1 MTSHVQPAA
10 KVAHFTLAN
19 GLDVIV
25 IPDHRAPVVTHMV
38 WYRNGA
44 ADDPPGKSGI
54 AHFLEH
60 LMFKGTKKHPKG
72 EFSEFVS
79 EVGGQENAFTGNDF
93 TAYFQQIAKQ
103 HLKACMA
110 FEADRMTGLTL
121 TDDIVAPERDVVL
134 EERRMHCDTDPG
146 AQLSEAVQATLFTHH
161 PYGIPV
167 IGWGHEIEGLR
178 REDALAYYK
187 RFYTPENAI
196 LVVAGD
202 VEPEEARALAE
213 ETYGKIKPRGAKP
226 ERVRPMEPPTVA
238 SRLVTVADDKVE
250 QPGWQ
255 RHYLAPS
262 ARTAKEGEAEA
273 LEVLGHLLGGGQTSV
288 LYRTLV
294 MEEKLAVSA
303 WAYYHGTALD
313 QSRFIVNM
321 TPAPGVTLEALDK
334 AFDRALAKFL
344 DEGVDAG
351 RPRTGQDSPRR
362 RRDLRP
368 RQPVGPCAL
377 VRFVAGD
384 RPDAPRRRGM
394 AGADRGG
401 YAGGGDRGGA
411 PLARSQA
418 RGDRLSA
425 AARERGRIGGAEV
438 SPPRRQ
444 GAKPTK
450 RKMETPMQKHLAL
463 SPSHSAVNVDVVTTP
478 RGLTLWLVRSYA
490 VPLVSLEFAMRGGAA
505 QDPADKAGLGSLM
518 AGLLD
523 EGAGE
528 FDSQGFHRALDEK
541 AVEMSFHCDRDHWSG
556 RMRTLTKNLDRAAE
570 LLQARGQ
577 CAAVRRGAVRAG
589 ARPYERPPPPCRQ
602 RSGHARQPQLEGEG
616 VSPSPLWP
624 AGRRLARNLGPDRAG
639 RSYSMPP
646 SAESPATD

>member
-1 MTSHVQPAA
+1 MTSHVLPAA
-10 KVAHFTLAN
+10 KVEHFTLAN
-19 GLDVIV
+19 GLDVVV

-93 TAYFQQIAKQ
+93 TAYFQQVAKQ
-103 HLKACMA
+103 HLKACME

-146 AQLSEAVQATLFTHH
+146 AQLGEAVQATLFTHH

-167 IGWGHEIEGLR
+167 IGWGHEIEGLK
-178 REDALAYYK
+178 REDALAYYQ

-238 SRLVTVADDKVE
+238 SRLVKVADDKVE

-262 ARTAKEGEAEA
+262 ARTASKGEAEA
-273 LEVLGHLLGGGQTSV
+273 LEVLGHLLGGGQTSF

-334 AFDRALAKFL
+334 AFDRALATFL
-344 DEGVDAG
+344 HEGVDLGDLERAKT
-351 RPRTGQDSPRR
+351 RLVADATYARDSQS
-362 RRDLRP
+362 D
-368 RQPVGPCAL
+368 
-377 VRFVAGD
+377 
-384 RPDAPRRRGM
+384 
-394 AGADRGG
+394 
-401 YAGGGDRGGA
+401 
-411 PLARSQA
+411 LARWYGSSLAIGQTLHDVEEWPA
-418 RGDRLSA
+418 RIEAVSA
-425 AARERGRIGGAEV
+425 QSVIEAARRFLDH
-438 SPPRRQ
+438 
-444 GAKPTK
+444 KPAVTG
-450 RKMETPMQKHLAL
+450 HLL
-463 SPSHSAVNVDVVTTP
+463 
-478 RGLTLWLVRSYA
+478 
-490 VPLVSLEFAMRGGAA
+490 PLESEAA
-505 QDPADKAGLGSLM
+505 
-518 AGLLD
+518 
-523 EGAGE
+523 
-528 FDSQGFHRALDEK
+528 
-541 AVEMSFHCDRDHWSG
+541 
-556 RMRTLTKNLDRAAE
+556 
-570 LLQARGQ
+570 
-577 CAAVRRGAVRAG
+577 
-589 ARPYERPPPPCRQ
+589 
-602 RSGHARQPQLEGEG
+602 
-616 VSPSPLWP
+616 
-624 AGRRLARNLGPDRAG
+624 
-639 RSYSMPP
+639 
-646 SAESPATD
+646 